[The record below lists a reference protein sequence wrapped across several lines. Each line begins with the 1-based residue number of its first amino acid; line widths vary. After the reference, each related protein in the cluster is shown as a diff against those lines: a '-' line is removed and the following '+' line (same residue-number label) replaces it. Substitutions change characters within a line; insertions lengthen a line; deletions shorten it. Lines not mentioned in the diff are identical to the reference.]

1 MDRLVLTVRKPLVIL
16 RIILYLCL
24 FVINNSLYSQNF
36 FRNLFSSEKSIQEL
50 NKLVSPAVVEIANG
64 DYNGDIRGYG
74 SGFIVRENGVIVTNF
89 HVIDGAHYLGVK
101 IHNKDIHVVTGIIDI
116 NPDIDFAIIKIDA
129 KNLPVVNLGNS
140 QEVEVGS
147 KIVAIGSPEGLTN
160 TISDGII
167 SGKRQ
172 MGNHSRFQITAPIA
186 PGSSGGVL
194 LNMYGEGIGIT
205 TSGMGTG
212 NLNFAIPIH
221 HLRKLSRDDQSIR
234 YSMERFA
241 RLYGVKPPAG
251 PTTSRNPKQN
261 TYTNQSS
268 NDAGGSWLGCI
279 FWLWIIWGL
288 IPP

>member
-1 MDRLVLTVRKPLVIL
+1 
-16 RIILYLCL
+16 
-24 FVINNSLYSQNF
+24 VINNSLYSQNF

-116 NPDIDFAIIKIDA
+116 NPDIDFAIIKINA
-129 KNLPVVNLGNS
+129 KNLPVVSLGNS
-140 QEVEVGS
+140 QEVEVGD
-147 KIVAIGSPEGLTN
+147 KIVAIGSPQGLTN
-160 TISDGII
+160 TISDGIV

-172 MGNHSRFQITAPIA
+172 IGNYSRFQITAPIA

-194 LNMYGEGIGIT
+194 LNMYGDGIGIT

-241 RLYGVKPPAG
+241 SIYGVKPP
-251 PTTSRNPKQN
+251 PKPSTNRAYQAQD

-268 NDAGGSWLGCI
+268 NNNGSNFLGWC

>member
-1 MDRLVLTVRKPLVIL
+1 MRKPLAIL

>member
-1 MDRLVLTVRKPLVIL
+1 
-16 RIILYLCL
+16 
-24 FVINNSLYSQNF
+24 VINNSLYSQNF